1 MNFAP
6 DFFIISILQK
16 SAHLKGMIIYGA
28 SGHGKVI
35 LEILE
40 SNNDAHIRVWDDA
53 VKAPMWQYPVEQPT
67 APGEPIPDKLVIS
80 IGVNATRKKV
90 AERFAGSATFGTAI
104 HADAL
109 LSRRATVDEGTVV
122 MAGVRVNA
130 DVRIGK
136 HCIVNTCVSI
146 DHDCVLEDYVH
157 ISPNA
162 TLSGN
167 VTIGEGTHVGS
178 GASIIQGIKIG
189 KWCTIGAGSAVIR
202 DIPDYATAVGCPAKV
217 IKIKN

>member
-1 MNFAP
+1 M
-6 DFFIISILQK
+6 
-16 SAHLKGMIIYGA
+16 YGA

-40 SNNDAHIRVWDDA
+40 SMNEPHIQVWDDGDREA
-53 VKAPMWQYPVEQPT
+53 MWEYPIRKPVP
-67 APGEPIPDKLVIS
+67 AGVAIPDKVVIS
-80 IGVNATRKKV
+80 IGVNATRKRV
-90 AERFAGSATFGTAI
+90 AERLAEQGAEFGTAI
-104 HADAL
+104 HADAY
-109 LSRRATVDEGTVV
+109 LSRRATIGSGTVV
-122 MAGVRVNA
+122 MAGVRVNP
-130 DVRIGK
+130 DVQIGK
-136 HCIVNTCVSI
+136 HCILNTCASI

-167 VTIGEGTHVGS
+167 VTVGEGTHIGS
-178 GASIIQGIKIG
+178 GASVIQGIRIG

-217 IKIKN
+217 IKTKQ